1 MPTVDISRSR
11 RRDIDRFDAGRGR
24 SGATTFCGCTRHRV
38 VGVERLDRD
47 VERWLILWL
56 DCRVWVVGTMD
67 QVWLS
72 MGVWIDL

>member
-1 MPTVDISRSR
+1 
-11 RRDIDRFDAGRGR
+11 
-24 SGATTFCGCTRHRV
+24 V
-38 VGVERLDRD
+38 VGAERLDRD